1 MRRKFC
7 TKYVMEAGFKF
18 RSRLRVFAGNQDGA
32 SLVVIGLTMPVL
44 IGAVGLAAE
53 AGYWRQH
60 HRDMQ
65 NAADAAAIAAATNG
79 AASYAAEGKAVAAQY
94 GFQDGTAQIKV
105 TVTNPPN
112 APGCTANCYQITISD
127 NVPLL
132 LSQVVGFKGNATV
145 NGQAASTISAVSVA
159 TYTNA
164 YSYCLVALAGSG
176 KQGILSNGAP
186 KTNMAGC
193 NTMSNTD
200 STCHGHNLNATFGD
214 AHGTN
219 NGCGNTQKS
228 NTPTVSDPYSQLASN
243 LPANTCGALYPQEP
257 TKKSGVPLPP
267 TNKWQG
273 NYGDMGVKVACG
285 DQQLTGNTTLNN
297 TVLVIENGVLD
308 IPAGMTLQGSNLT
321 IVFSGTNNGGY
332 QHIPTGG
339 GTIDIAAP
347 TSGNWSGV
355 AMYQDPA
362 LTSGIDISAAG
373 NSPTWNITGLVYLPH
388 SSVTFSG
395 AVSKASQGQTC
406 FELVVDN
413 VTING
418 TGSIFANDTQ
428 CAAAG
433 LNQIKGGSRGK
444 LVN

>member
-1 MRRKFC
+1 M
-7 TKYVMEAGFKF
+7 V
-18 RSRLRVFAGNQDGA
+18 
-32 SLVVIGLTMPVL
+32 
-44 IGAVGLAAE
+44 
-53 AGYWRQH
+53 
-60 HRDMQ
+60 
-65 NAADAAAIAAATNG
+65 
-79 AASYAAEGKAVAAQY
+79 
-94 GFQDGTAQIKV
+94 
-105 TVTNPPN
+105 
-112 APGCTANCYQITISD
+112 
-127 NVPLL
+127 
-132 LSQVVGFKGNATV
+132 
-145 NGQAASTISAVSVA
+145 
-159 TYTNA
+159 
-164 YSYCLVALAGSG
+164 
-176 KQGILSNGAP
+176 
-186 KTNMAGC
+186 
-193 NTMSNTD
+193 
-200 STCHGHNLNATFGD
+200 
-214 AHGTN
+214 
-219 NGCGNTQKS
+219 
-228 NTPTVSDPYSQLASN
+228 
-243 LPANTCGALYPQEP
+243 
-257 TKKSGVPLPP
+257 
-267 TNKWQG
+267 
-273 NYGDMGVKVACG
+273 CG
-285 DQQLTGNTTLNN
+285 DQQLTGNTTLND